1 MSYPIVKPFWIS
13 IAFKFFVMNKS
24 RIVYIVF
31 FLSAVVVSCVP
42 SRKYEE
48 LNAKYKTCTDE
59 NASLKNSN
67 KELEE
72 KSNEMSVSIEQ
83 MKKAIASLESDTTV
97 MGTSLRLMTTN
108 YDNINK
114 TYQLLLDKNN
124 ELLSGNKT
132 TTEKLMKDL
141 QKTQE
146 ELQSKEDALRTLE
159 GSLTAKEEK
168 LKKLTTELE
177 SREKRVNELEA
188 MINRKDSL
196 VTALKNKVKDALLGF
211 ENNGLTIQQKNGKV
225 YVSLDESLLFS
236 SGSYAVAAK
245 GVDVLKKLAKVL
257 EQNQEINILVEG
269 HTDNVPLNGK
279 GDIADNWD
287 LSVKRAT
294 SVVKIITTNSTV
306 NPKRLTAA
314 GRSEYIP
321 LDMTNTADGRKKNRR
336 TEIILSPKLDELLQM
351 LESNSN

>member
-1 MSYPIVKPFWIS
+1 MSQIKLYTIAVIIS
-13 IAFKFFVMNKS
+13 GLIF
-24 RIVYIVF
+24 
-31 FLSAVVVSCVP
+31 SCVP

-48 LNAKYKTCTDE
+48 LNSKYKTCTED

-83 MKKAIASLESDTTV
+83 LKKAVAALEKDTTV

-168 LKKLTTELE
+168 LKKLTAELE

-188 MINRKDSL
+188 MISRKDSL

-211 ENNGLTIQQKNGKV
+211 ENNGLTIEQKNGKV
-225 YVSLDESLLFS
+225 YVSMDESLLFS
-236 SGSYAVAAK
+236 SGSYAVATK

-294 SVVKIITTNSTV
+294 SVVKIITTNSSV

-314 GRSEYIP
+314 GRSEYVP
-321 LDMTNTADGRKKNRR
+321 LDMSNTSDGRKKNRR

-351 LESNSN
+351 LESN

>member
-1 MSYPIVKPFWIS
+1 MKKVVYYVVAITVIS
-13 IAFKFFVMNKS
+13 SIF
-24 RIVYIVF
+24 
-31 FLSAVVVSCVP
+31 SCVP
-42 SRKYEE
+42 ARKYEE
-48 LNAKYKTCTDE
+48 LNTKYKSCSEE
-59 NASLKNSN
+59 NENLKNSN

-72 KSNEMSVSIEQ
+72 KTTELTASVEQLKKSIS
-83 MKKAIASLESDTTV
+83 ALVNDTTV
-97 MGTSLRLMTTN
+97 MGISLRLMTTN

-132 TTEKLMKDL
+132 TTEKLTKDL
-141 QKTQE
+141 LRTQE
-146 ELQSKEDALRTLE
+146 ELQAKEDALRTLE

-168 LKKLTTELE
+168 LKKLTAELE

-188 MINRKDSL
+188 MISRKDSL
-196 VTALKNKVKDALLGF
+196 VTALKNKVKEALLGF
-211 ENNGLTIQQKNGKV
+211 ENNGLTIEQKNGKV

-236 SGSYAVAAK
+236 SGSYAVGTK

-279 GDIADNWD
+279 GDVADNWD

-294 SVVKIITTNSTV
+294 SVVKIITTNSSV

-314 GRSEYIP
+314 GRGEYIP

-336 TEIILSPKLDELLQM
+336 TEIILSPKLDELLQL
-351 LESNSN
+351 LESN

>member
-1 MSYPIVKPFWIS
+1 MKNYKIYLLSSIVSGILF
-13 IAFKFFVMNKS
+13 
-24 RIVYIVF
+24 
-31 FLSAVVVSCVP
+31 SCVP

-48 LNAKYKTCTDE
+48 LHSKYKTCNEE
-59 NASLKNSN
+59 NQNLKNSN

-72 KSNEMSVSIEQ
+72 KTNEMSASIEQ
-83 MKKAIASLESDTTV
+83 LKKTISSLQTDTTV
-97 MGTSLRLMTTN
+97 MGVSLRLMTTN

-159 GSLTAKEEK
+159 GSLTIKEEK
-168 LKKLTTELE
+168 LKKLTDELA

-188 MINRKDSL
+188 MISRKDSL

-211 ENNGLTIQQKNGKV
+211 ENNGLTIEQKNGKV

-236 SGSYAVAAK
+236 SGSYVVATK

-279 GDIADNWD
+279 GDVADNWD

-294 SVVKIITTNSTV
+294 SVVKIITTNSSV

-351 LESNSN
+351 LENN

>member
-48 LNAKYKTCTDE
+48 LNAKYKTCTEE
-59 NASLKNSN
+59 NNAFRSSN

-72 KSNEMSVSIEQ
+72 KVVELNSSVDQLKKSI
-83 MKKAIASLESDTTV
+83 ATLESDTAV
-97 MGTSLRLMTTN
+97 MGNSLRLLTTN

-124 ELLSGNKT
+124 ELLMGNKT
-132 TTEKLMKDL
+132 TNEKLTKDL
-141 QKTQE
+141 LRTQE
-146 ELQSKEDALRTLE
+146 ELQAKEDALRTLE
-159 GSLTAKEEK
+159 GSLALKEEK
-168 LKKLTTELE
+168 LKKLTAELE
-177 SREKRVNELEA
+177 SREKRVNELES

-196 VTALKNKVKDALLGF
+196 VSALKNKVKEALLGF
-211 ENNGLTIQQKNGKV
+211 ENNGLTIEQKNGKV

-236 SGSYAVAAK
+236 SGSYAVGTK
-245 GVDVLKKLAKVL
+245 GVEVLKKLAKVL

-279 GDIADNWD
+279 GDVADNWD

-294 SVVKIITTNSTV
+294 SVVKIITTNSSV

-314 GRSEYIP
+314 GRGEFVP
-321 LDMTNTADGRKKNRR
+321 LDISNTVDGRKKNRR
-336 TEIILSPKLDELLQM
+336 TEIILTPKLDELFQL
-351 LESNSN
+351 LESN

>member
-1 MSYPIVKPFWIS
+1 MKNYKI
-13 IAFKFFVMNKS
+13 
-24 RIVYIVF
+24 YL
-31 FLSAVVVSCVP
+31 LSTLVVGILFSCVP

-48 LNAKYKTCTDE
+48 LNSKYKTCNEE
-59 NASLKNSN
+59 NQNLKNSN

-72 KSNEMSVSIEQ
+72 KTNEMSASIDQ
-83 MKKAIASLESDTTV
+83 LKKTISSLQSDTTV
-97 MGTSLRLMTTN
+97 MGNSLRLMTSN
-108 YDNINK
+108 YDNVNK

-168 LKKLTTELE
+168 LKTLTADLA

-188 MINRKDSL
+188 MISRKDSL

-211 ENNGLTIQQKNGKV
+211 ENNGLTIEQKNGKV
-225 YVSLDESLLFS
+225 YVSLDESLLFA
-236 SGSYAVAAK
+236 SGSYVVASK

-269 HTDNVPLNGK
+269 HTENVPLNGK

-351 LESNSN
+351 LESN

>member
-1 MSYPIVKPFWIS
+1 MKNYKI
-13 IAFKFFVMNKS
+13 
-24 RIVYIVF
+24 YL
-31 FLSAVVVSCVP
+31 LSTLVVGILFSCVP

-48 LNAKYKTCTDE
+48 LNSKYKTCNEE
-59 NASLKNSN
+59 NQNLKNTN

-72 KSNEMSVSIEQ
+72 KTNEMSASIEQ
-83 MKKAIASLESDTTV
+83 LKKTISSLQSDTTV
-97 MGTSLRLMTTN
+97 MGNSLRLMTSN
-108 YDNINK
+108 YDNVNK

-168 LKKLTTELE
+168 LKTLTADLA

-188 MINRKDSL
+188 MISRKDSL

-211 ENNGLTIQQKNGKV
+211 ENNGLTIEQKNGKV
-225 YVSLDESLLFS
+225 YVSLDESLLFA
-236 SGSYAVAAK
+236 SGSYVVASK

-279 GDIADNWD
+279 GDITDNWD

-351 LESNSN
+351 LESN

>member
-1 MSYPIVKPFWIS
+1 MK
-13 IAFKFFVMNKS
+13 KLT
-24 RIVYIVF
+24 YIVF
-31 FLSAVVVSCVP
+31 VLTIIGSIVSCVP
-42 SRKYEE
+42 ARKYEE
-48 LNAKYKTCTDE
+48 LNSKYKSCSEE

-72 KSNEMSVSIEQ
+72 KTTELTASVEQ
-83 MKKAIASLESDTTV
+83 LKKAIAILENDTAI
-97 MGTSLRLMTTN
+97 MGNSLRLMTTN

-124 ELLSGNKT
+124 ELLSGNKV
-132 TTEKLMKDL
+132 TTEKLTKDL
-141 QKTQE
+141 LRTQE
-146 ELQSKEDALRTLE
+146 ELQAKEDALRTLE
-159 GSLTAKEEK
+159 GSLTMKEEK

-177 SREKRVNELEA
+177 LREKRVNELEA
-188 MINRKDSL
+188 MISRKDSL

-211 ENNGLTIQQKNGKV
+211 ENNGLTIEQKNGKV

-236 SGSYAVAAK
+236 SGSYSVGTK
-245 GVDVLKKLAKVL
+245 GIEVLKKLAKVL

-279 GDIADNWD
+279 GDVADNWD

-294 SVVKIITTNSTV
+294 SVVKIITTNSSV

-336 TEIILSPKLDELLQM
+336 TEIILSPKLDELLQL
-351 LESNSN
+351 LESN

>member
-1 MSYPIVKPFWIS
+1 
-13 IAFKFFVMNKS
+13 MNKS

>member
-1 MSYPIVKPFWIS
+1 MLF
-13 IAFKFFVMNKS
+13 
-24 RIVYIVF
+24 
-31 FLSAVVVSCVP
+31 SCVP

-48 LNAKYKTCTDE
+48 LNSKYKTCNEE
-59 NASLKNSN
+59 NENLKNSN

-72 KSNEMSVSIEQ
+72 KTNEMSASIEQ
-83 MKKAIASLESDTTV
+83 LKKTISALVADTTV
-97 MGTSLRLMTTN
+97 MGNSLRLMTTN

-124 ELLSGNKT
+124 ELLSGNRT
-132 TTEKLMKDL
+132 TTEKLTKDL

-159 GSLTAKEEK
+159 GSLTMKEEK
-168 LKKLTTELE
+168 LKKLTAELAL
-177 SREKRVNELEA
+177 REKRVNELET

-225 YVSLDESLLFS
+225 YVSMDESLLFS
-236 SGSYAVAAK
+236 SGSYAVAGK

-269 HTDNVPLNGK
+269 HTDNVALNGR

-314 GRSEYIP
+314 GRSEYVP
-321 LDMTNTADGRKKNRR
+321 LDMTNTTDGRKKNRR

-351 LESNSN
+351 LESN

>member
-1 MSYPIVKPFWIS
+1 MSSPGS
-13 IAFKFFVMNKS
+13 TS
-24 RIVYIVF
+24 
-31 FLSAVVVSCVP
+31 
-42 SRKYEE
+42 
-48 LNAKYKTCTDE
+48 LNSKYKTCNDE
-59 NASLKNSN
+59 NQNLKNSN

-72 KSNEMSVSIEQ
+72 KTTEMSASIEQ
-83 MKKAIASLESDTTV
+83 LKKSVSALVADTTV
-97 MGTSLRLMTTN
+97 MGNSLRLMTTN

-159 GSLTAKEEK
+159 GSLTVKEEK
-168 LKKLTTELE
+168 LKKLTAELE

-188 MINRKDSL
+188 MISRKDSL

-225 YVSLDESLLFS
+225 YVSMDESLLFS
-236 SGSYAVAAK
+236 SGSYAVAGK

-269 HTDNVPLNGK
+269 HTDNVSLNGK

-314 GRSEYIP
+314 GRSEYVP
-321 LDMTNTADGRKKNRR
+321 LDMTNTSDGRKKNRR

-351 LESNSN
+351 LESN

>member
-1 MSYPIVKPFWIS
+1 MRNVVYSFLAILVIS
-13 IAFKFFVMNKS
+13 SIF
-24 RIVYIVF
+24 
-31 FLSAVVVSCVP
+31 SCVP
-42 SRKYEE
+42 ARKYEE
-48 LNAKYKTCTDE
+48 LNAKYKSCSEE
-59 NASLKNSN
+59 NESFRTSN

-72 KSNEMSVSIEQ
+72 KTTELTASVEQ
-83 MKKAIASLESDTTV
+83 LKKAIASLENDTTI
-97 MGTSLRLMTTN
+97 MGNSLRLMTTN

-132 TTEKLMKDL
+132 TTEKLTKDL
-141 QKTQE
+141 LRTQE
-146 ELQSKEDALRTLE
+146 ELQAKEDALRTLE
-159 GSLTAKEEK
+159 GSLTVKEEK
-168 LKKLTTELE
+168 LKKLTAELE

-188 MINRKDSL
+188 MISRKDSL
-196 VTALKNKVKDALLGF
+196 VTALKNKVKEALLGF
-211 ENNGLTIQQKNGKV
+211 ENNGLTIEQKNGKV

-236 SGSYAVAAK
+236 SGSYAVGTK

-279 GDIADNWD
+279 GDVADNWD

-294 SVVKIITTNSTV
+294 SVVKIITTNSSV

-314 GRSEYIP
+314 GRGEYIP

-336 TEIILSPKLDELLQM
+336 TEIILSPKLDELLQL
-351 LESNSN
+351 LESN

>member
-1 MSYPIVKPFWIS
+1 MKNYKI
-13 IAFKFFVMNKS
+13 
-24 RIVYIVF
+24 YL
-31 FLSAVVVSCVP
+31 LSTLVIGILFSCVP

-48 LNAKYKTCTDE
+48 LNSKYKTCNEE
-59 NASLKNSN
+59 NQNLKNSN

-72 KSNEMSVSIEQ
+72 KTNEMSASIEQ
-83 MKKAIASLESDTTV
+83 LKKTISSLQSDTTV
-97 MGTSLRLMTTN
+97 MGNSLRLMTSN
-108 YDNINK
+108 YDNVNK

-168 LKKLTTELE
+168 LKTLTADLA

-188 MINRKDSL
+188 MISRKDSL

-211 ENNGLTIQQKNGKV
+211 ENNGLTIEQKNGKV
-225 YVSLDESLLFS
+225 YVSLDESLLFA
-236 SGSYAVAAK
+236 SGSYVVASK

-279 GDIADNWD
+279 GDITDNWD

-294 SVVKIITTNSTV
+294 SVVKIITTNSSV

-351 LESNSN
+351 LESN

>member
-1 MSYPIVKPFWIS
+1 MKRYQIYLWSVLVAGILF
-13 IAFKFFVMNKS
+13 
-24 RIVYIVF
+24 
-31 FLSAVVVSCVP
+31 SCVP

-48 LNAKYKTCTDE
+48 LNSKYKTCNEE
-59 NASLKNSN
+59 NQLLKNST

-72 KSNEMSVSIEQ
+72 KTNELSASIEQ
-83 MKKAIASLESDTTV
+83 LKKTISSLQTDTTV
-97 MGTSLRLMTTN
+97 MGISLRLMTTN

-159 GSLTAKEEK
+159 GSLAIKEEK
-168 LKKLTTELE
+168 LKKLTTDLA

-188 MINRKDSL
+188 MISRKDSL

-211 ENNGLTIQQKNGKV
+211 ENNGLTIEQKNGKV
-225 YVSLDESLLFS
+225 YVSLDESLLFA
-236 SGSYAVAAK
+236 SGSYVVAGK

-279 GDIADNWD
+279 GDVADNWD

-336 TEIILSPKLDELLQM
+336 TEIILSPKLDELLQL
-351 LESNSN
+351 LESN

>member
-1 MSYPIVKPFWIS
+1 MKNYKI
-13 IAFKFFVMNKS
+13 
-24 RIVYIVF
+24 YL
-31 FLSAVVVSCVP
+31 LSTLVVGILFSCVP

-48 LNAKYKTCTDE
+48 LNSKYKTCNEE
-59 NASLKNSN
+59 NQNLKNSN

-72 KSNEMSVSIEQ
+72 KTNEMSASIEQ
-83 MKKAIASLESDTTV
+83 LKKTISSLQSDTTV
-97 MGTSLRLMTTN
+97 MGNSLRLMTSN
-108 YDNINK
+108 YDNVNK

-168 LKKLTTELE
+168 LKTLTADLA

-188 MINRKDSL
+188 MISRKDSL

-211 ENNGLTIQQKNGKV
+211 ENNGLTIEQKNGKV
-225 YVSLDESLLFS
+225 YVSLDESLLFA
-236 SGSYAVAAK
+236 SGSYVVASK

-279 GDIADNWD
+279 GDITDNWD

-294 SVVKIITTNSTV
+294 SVVKIITTNSSV

-351 LESNSN
+351 LESN